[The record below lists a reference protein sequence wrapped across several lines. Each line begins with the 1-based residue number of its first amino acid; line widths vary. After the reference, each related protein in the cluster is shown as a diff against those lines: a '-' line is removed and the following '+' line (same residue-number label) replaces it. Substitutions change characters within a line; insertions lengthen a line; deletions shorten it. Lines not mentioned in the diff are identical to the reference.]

1 MTAFLCSYT
10 WHEHIEN
17 SKVFRWFRKNWSV
30 GAADEGDEAAG
41 ADEGDEAAGADE
53 GDEAAGGADEGGET
67 VKT

>member
-1 MTAFLCSYT
+1 M
-10 WHEHIEN
+10 
-17 SKVFRWFRKNWSV
+17 FRWFRKNWSV